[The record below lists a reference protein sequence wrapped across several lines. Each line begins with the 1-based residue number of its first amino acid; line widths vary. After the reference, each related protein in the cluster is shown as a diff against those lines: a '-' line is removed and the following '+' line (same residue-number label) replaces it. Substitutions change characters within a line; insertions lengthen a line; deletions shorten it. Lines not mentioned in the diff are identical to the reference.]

1 MTHAEASLRP
11 VNLYRAAHVKLRQ
24 GEVVRLGRS
33 SCGTCAGRVAPG
45 ALPEGAVSPLPLE
58 LRGLCKG
65 AYHLCALPGGAITP
79 LPLEMRKESARH
91 REAGHGFTITGK

>member
-1 MTHAEASLRP
+1 MTYMSRRVTLARLRGPEAVCVRTRLQCKRARGRSWVLTHAEASVRP

-24 GEVVRLGRS
+24 GEVIRLGRS

-45 ALPEGAVSPLPLE
+45 ALPEGAVLPLPLE

-65 AYHLCALPGGAITP
+65 A
-79 LPLEMRKESARH
+79 
-91 REAGHGFTITGK
+91 